1 MEERWT
7 EGWTETQTDG
17 QTDPNKPR
25 QTFQSW
31 LGSNKTFA

>member
-31 LGSNKTFA
+31 LGVQ

>member
-17 QTDPNKPR
+17 QTDPNKPDKP
-25 QTFQSW
+25 SSHGW
-31 LGSNKTFA
+31 GSNKTFA